1 MKRGNSLKKTKALL
15 TDIVLPNGSLS
26 FLGRVDSLE
35 KIYYDIITIEYPNA
49 PKESLASLDSFWTVI
64 RQCYNLHQEGLSAEA
79 TLLFYEKIFC
89 NEDYIDKYELEPQ
102 SRLYRIRKT
111 EHGGLFSK
119 EEMFHIPFDK
129 RHVITNGRYS
139 IN

>member
-1 MKRGNSLKKTKALL
+1 MKRSNSLERTKKLL
-15 TDIVLPNGSLS
+15 KETILPNCSLS

-79 TLLFYEKIFC
+79 TLLFVSH
-89 NEDYIDKYELEPQ
+89 Q
-102 SRLYRIRKT
+102 
-111 EHGGLFSK
+111 
-119 EEMFHIPFDK
+119 
-129 RHVITNGRYS
+129 
-139 IN
+139 